1 MITVKELMCERVYTL
16 RPTDTVHD
24 ARSLMIDKR
33 VRHVPIVDV
42 SGKFVGLITKHD
54 ILALSVSD
62 LADIDSSER
71 AEIESSIPLAE
82 VMITDVVV
90 AEEDTNLLEAA
101 RFLLEQKHGCLPIFH
116 QGELTGMLTDTDFVR
131 LAVYLMEKMATEE
144 ASSEA
149 EKTQAMSH

>member
-24 ARSLMIDKR
+24 ARCLMVEKH

-42 SGKFVGLITKHD
+42 AGKFVGLITKHD

-62 LADIDSSER
+62 LADIDISER

-101 RFLLEQKHGCLPIFH
+101 RFLLEQKHGCLPIFN

-131 LAVYLMEKMATEE
+131 LAVYLMEKMASDE
-144 ASSEA
+144 AAA
-149 EKTQAMSH
+149 EKEQAMSH